1 MIKLKIIDKLIINK
15 KVTIFLLSISF
26 LAIITG
32 TIFVIVLGND
42 YTNEIKESINN
53 FINNLDKINYIETF
67 KNIFLTNLIF
77 LILIWLIGI
86 SIIGIPISLIL
97 FFIKCFSL
105 GFTIGSFIL
114 VFKTKGILLNI
125 IYIIPS
131 QIINILIT
139 IYLLSISLIISF
151 KILESLIKKK
161 TFSFNFMNNYKKA
174 LFISILVFLIS
185 NLYETFIVPYLFN
198 ILHLTK

>member
-1 MIKLKIIDKLIINK
+1 MIKLKILDKLIINK
-15 KVTIFLLSISF
+15 KIFIFLLSISF

-32 TIFVIVLGND
+32 TIFVIILGNN
-42 YTNEIKESINN
+42 YTDEIKESINN
-53 FINNLDKINYIETF
+53 FIFNLDKINYIETF

-77 LILIWLIGI
+77 LILIWLVGI

-114 VFKTKGILLNI
+114 VFKTKGILINI
-125 IYIIPS
+125 IYILPS

-161 TFSFNFMNNYKKA
+161 SFTFSFMKNYKKA
-174 LFISILVFLIS
+174 LFVSILVFLIS
-185 NLYETFIVPYLFN
+185 NLYETFIIPYLFN

>member
-1 MIKLKIIDKLIINK
+1 MIKLKILDKLIINK
-15 KVTIFLLSISF
+15 KIFIFLLVISF

-32 TIFVIVLGND
+32 TIFVIVLGNN
-42 YTNEIKESINN
+42 YTNEIEESINN
-53 FINNLDKINYIETF
+53 FLNNLDKINYLETF

-77 LILIWLIGI
+77 LILIWLVGI

-125 IYIIPS
+125 IYVIPS
-131 QIINILIT
+131 QLINILIT

-151 KILESLIKKK
+151 KILESFIKKK
-161 TFSFNFMNNYKKA
+161 TFTFSFISKYKKV